1 MNTSSVT
8 SQNNTQKYEPNITS
22 TKFDTYLKWVMILAI
37 CIALITFIVCLFIG
51 GDATILAFSI
61 PFLLLYFFIALAVLQ
76 LIVKLILLL
85 VKIYKKYK

>member
-1 MNTSSVT
+1 MNSKSVNIE
-8 SQNNTQKYEPNITS
+8 NNTQKYEPGTRS
-22 TKFDTYLKWVMILAI
+22 TKFDTCLKWIMILAI

-61 PFLLLYFFIALAVLQ
+61 PFLLLYFLIALAVLQ